1 MRREFSTTTFD
12 SRKVAG
18 KGEGRGNR
26 GKGDEGRRTEAKA
39 PYADAI
45 NEPPK
50 M

>member
-1 MRREFSTTTFD
+1 MRREFSTTTFISKD
-12 SRKVAG
+12 EAE

-26 GKGDEGRRTEAKA
+26 GKGDEGGLTDANA
-39 PYADAI
+39 PYAEAI